1 MRLEKIISIFLLLII
16 LIGSVSCGKINN
28 TQTTVKPIPTLS
40 QQFTNIAKGTG
51 KISASSD
58 NRLAFKNGG
67 QITRIFVKEG
77 EAVKQ
82 GDKLAKLDTSGLEV
96 SLAQARVALDQSQL
110 GQAQARVV
118 LDQAQLAQA
127 QAKATLD
134 QAKLAQIQA
143 NSALAA
149 AQFNLDKT
157 QAILD
162 IKNDITN
169 DEWIIKAAQVNI
181 VQAGDSASVSYL
193 SQYIKETQ
201 IDLLK
206 QQKKLSDLLSST
218 QYADVKAY
226 YTAITLSQQ
235 YDLLT
240 VEDIRMKQL
249 AVEAALKSIDQSID
263 GIAVAQKNLNLST
276 DGIAVAQKNLDLSS
290 DGIALAQTN
299 SDYIQKQISEST
311 LVAPFNGIVVE
322 LNVKEGDIIPQP
334 SINVKTVLRIV
345 NPASIELT
353 ADIDEEDIAKVKN
366 GQTAEISL
374 KALQGNQI
382 KGRVTHIAYIPKI
395 QLSGQVQYE
404 VTIVISGPVPPEIRI
419 GMSTDVVILLQ

>member
-1 MRLEKIISIFLLLII
+1 MRLVKIISILLLIII

-28 TQTTVKPIPTLS
+28 TQTSVKPTPALS

-77 EAVKQ
+77 DAVKQ

-96 SLAQARVALDQSQL
+96 SLAQARVALDQAQL
-110 GQAQARVV
+110 AQAQARVV
-118 LDQAQLAQA
+118 LDQARLAQA
-127 QAKATLD
+127 QAQAALD
-134 QAKLAQIQA
+134 QARLVQIQA

-157 QAILD
+157 QVISD
-162 IKNDITN
+162 IKDAITN
-169 DEWIIKAAQVNI
+169 DQLLIKAAQVQI
-181 VQAGDSASVSYL
+181 RAGDTSSVNSL
-193 SQYIKETQ
+193 NQYIKETQ
-201 IDLLK
+201 VDLLK
-206 QQKKLSDLLSST
+206 QQKKLSDLLNTT

-226 YTAITLSQQ
+226 YTAITLNQQ

-249 AVEAALKSIDQSID
+249 GVEAAQKAVEQSAD
-263 GIAVAQKNLNLST
+263 GIAIAQKYLNQST

-290 DGIALAQTN
+290 DEIALAQTN
-299 SDYIQKQISEST
+299 TDYIQKQISEST

-322 LNVKEGDIIPQP
+322 LNVQEGDVIPQP
-334 SINVKTVLRIV
+334 SINVKTVLRII

-366 GQTAEISL
+366 GQSAEISL

-382 KGRVTHIAYIPKI
+382 KGRVTQIGHISKI

-404 VTIVISGPVPPEIRI
+404 VTIGFSGPVPPEIKI
-419 GMSTDVVILLQ
+419 GMSTDVVILLR